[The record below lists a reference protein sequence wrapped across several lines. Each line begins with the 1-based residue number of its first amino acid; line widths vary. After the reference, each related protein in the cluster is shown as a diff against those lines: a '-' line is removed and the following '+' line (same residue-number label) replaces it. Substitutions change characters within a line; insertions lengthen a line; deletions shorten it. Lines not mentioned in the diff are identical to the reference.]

1 MDISVSRDIRVPV
14 GDPKLA
20 AIDVKRFLIIEVGE
34 TAPLFAATTIDKQE
48 LKLEDLRGK
57 VVLLD
62 FWATWCAPCIAE
74 MPNVKRAYEE
84 FGRDGGFAVVG
95 ISLDQD
101 ERTVKQFVEKRDIP
115 WPQVVLGPSEQ
126 NPVAKKYNVT
136 AVPATF
142 LIGRDGKVVAKDLT
156 GRRLQRALGKQFP
169 LTQQRASR

>member
-1 MDISVSRDIRVPV
+1 MFPHSTGIGRLPGAILLVGAVLAPAAQPAVAGDGPAPVPLNVLQGRVLDSAGQQPVAGARVVAVRAGQGFISY
-14 GDPKLA
+14 G
-20 AIDVKRFLIIEVGE
+20 GE
-34 TAPLFAATTIDKQE
+34 F
-48 LKLEDLRGK
+48 
-57 VVLLD
+57 V
-62 FWATWCAPCIAE
+62 
-74 MPNVKRAYEE
+74 
-84 FGRDGGFAVVG
+84 VVG

-101 ERTVKQFVEKRDIP
+101 ERLVKQFVEKRELP